1 MTKKTRRTITLSPHV
16 DKWLNRDDVNASGLI
31 NRLVAEY
38 KATQEPGESDPR
50 KDAANQIRE
59 RQLKKVRGILLDGR
73 SAKSLDP
80 TNPAVMTHANR
91 LGLTPEDLIERLQTR
106 DEIADRL
113 GGDSDE

>member
-16 DKWLNRDDVNASGLI
+16 DEWLNRDDVNASGLI

-50 KDAANQIRE
+50 KDAANQIRDRE
-59 RQLKKVRGILLDGR
+59 LAKVRGLLLDGR
-73 SAKSLDP
+73 TAASLDP

-91 LGLTPEDLIERLQTR
+91 LGLTPEELIKRLAG
-106 DEIADRL
+106 E
-113 GGDSDE
+113 SDE